1 MRYRYLV
8 WRPFFVLILLLMANL
23 AGHAFQ
29 RSSDA
34 ILSPLPGLQ
43 VRKIPEEQAN
53 VLESRYPGWYG
64 TWNSASG
71 TIHRALGP
79 SLSLG
84 SRSINKENVEE
95 IARRFVQENHEIFRV
110 SGEDL
115 KLVRAVRRCG
125 KWFVVF
131 ARYFR
136 GVKVWDSRVDLRFTD
151 DGKVFL
157 IGADTYPSLDININP
172 GLTLE
177 SAVQS
182 LLYSGAQLKN
192 SELVVFP
199 EGGESGPDFSLAW
212 YVEVWTER
220 PLAHYIGIIDAN
232 TGEPLLLYDDIR
244 YDTIIGDIVGL
255 IHPQHRSDPYVQMPF
270 EYEWV
275 GVFGS
280 GGGWGISDT
289 LGHFEIEVEGPGKRL
304 VKTELVGNFVR
315 VTNYAGPEGVCQDS
329 LTPGVSDEMAWDD
342 TNSLASE
349 RDGYFH
355 TNVAHDHIKL
365 VDPGFVLLDYQMP
378 CEMNIP
384 NYSNAYWDGYGM
396 HFGAGGNDFGQHADV
411 VYHEYGHGI
420 VDYQYRPS
428 APSGAMHEGF
438 ADFYAATITNDSRIG
453 EGVMTPRDLD
463 NNMRSPE
470 DLRGESHHDG
480 MIIGGALW
488 HMRENLGDVPL
499 AESLFHFA
507 RYGLPGSPSQP
518 DPQNFLDYLVEVYV
532 VDDDD
537 GDLTNGTPHGSE
549 IALAF
554 GRHGIGPTLD
564 MDRYE
569 VTDISAQADMF
580 LDAGDTVKMV
590 NWLRFSQAI
599 GIGADS
605 IVATMSCTEPSIDII
620 KETCTF
626 GEIPIDSTGDNSADP
641 FLFVVSDTLTRV
653 IDVSFFVQLFANPI
667 FYDTYFTVVVR
678 VGHPEILLVDDDQG
692 APFEVFFESSL
703 DSLGIKPYDWD
714 VKSLSAPDVAVLSKF
729 PAVIWFTGDADSA
742 TLTDEEA
749 LSLSQ
754 YLDSGGGLFLTG
766 QNIGED
772 IGAHWFYSDYL
783 KASFVGPRSL
793 DHILEGAPGDLIGD
807 GLTVVTAGSGGG
819 GNQTSQDV
827 IDALPGADTVFLY
840 DDGVAGVRYDSG
852 VFKTVYFSFGLEGVN
867 DFAKG
872 FDHRPII
879 LKRILLW
886 FGATVDCD
894 EECGV
899 QASRSLHPK
908 LFQNSPNPFSS
919 ATGISVIFPEK
930 GVSKNRRLEVYDVSG
945 RMVKSFDISE
955 KGSGKVKLVWDGRDE
970 AGGTVSS
977 GIYFCRLTTD
987 NFVSS
992 VKMVKLK

>member
-1 MRYRYLV
+1 MRCRHLE
-8 WRPFFVLILLLMANL
+8 WRPFLVLILLLMANL
-23 AGHAFQ
+23 AGYAFQ
-29 RSSDA
+29 KPGDA
-34 ILSPLPGLQ
+34 ILSPQPGFGLHQ
-43 VRKIPEEQAN
+43 ILEGQADA
-53 VLESRYPGWYG
+53 LESGYPGWSG
-64 TWNSASG
+64 TWNSLSG
-71 TIHRALGP
+71 TIHRAVGP
-79 SLSLG
+79 SLFLAAG
-84 SRSINKENVEE
+84 NITEENVEE
-95 IARRFVQENHEIFRV
+95 IARRFVQENQEIFKV
-110 SGEDL
+110 SEEDL
-115 KLVRAVRRCG
+115 RLLRAIRRSG

-131 ARYFR
+131 DRYFK
-136 GVKVWDSRVDLRFTD
+136 GVRVWDARVDLRFTD
-151 DGKVFL
+151 DGRVFL

-172 GLTLE
+172 GLTPE

-182 LLYSGAQLKN
+182 PLLAGGRLME
-192 SELVVFP
+192 SELVIFP
-199 EGGESGPDFSLAW
+199 EGGKSGPGFSLAW

-220 PLAHYIGIIDAN
+220 PLAHIKGIIDAN

-244 YDTIIGDIVGL
+244 YETITGDIVGL
-255 IHPQHRSDPYVQMPF
+255 VHPQHRSDPYEEMPF

-275 GVFGS
+275 AGFGS

-289 LGHFEIEVEGPGKRL
+289 LGHFEIEVLGSGKRL
-304 VKTELVGNFVR
+304 VATGLEGNFVR
-315 VTNYAGPEGVCQDS
+315 VTNYAGPEAVCQDS
-329 LTPGVSDEMAWDD
+329 LIPGVNGEMAWND
-342 TNSLASE
+342 TNSLPNE

-365 VDPGFVLLDYQMP
+365 VDPDFLLLDYQMP

-384 NYSNAYWDGYGM
+384 NFFNAYWDGYGM

-420 VDYQYRPS
+420 TDYQYRPS

-438 ADFYAATITNDSRIG
+438 SDFYAATITNDSRVG

-488 HMRENLGDVPL
+488 HMRENLADVPL

-518 DPQNFLDYLVEVYV
+518 NPQNFLDYLLEVYG

-537 GDLTNGTPHGSE
+537 GDLTNGTPHGAE

-554 GRHGIGPTLD
+554 GRHGIGPTLEL
-564 MDRYE
+564 DRYE
-569 VTDISAQADMF
+569 VTDISPPPDMF

-605 IVATMSCTEPSIDII
+605 VIATMSCTEPSIDIV
-620 KETCTF
+620 KGTSTF
-626 GEIPIDSTGDNSADP
+626 DEIPIDSTGDNSADP

-653 IDVSFFVQLFANPI
+653 IDIPFFVQLFANPI
-667 FYDTYFTVVVR
+667 FYHTYFTVVVR
-678 VGHPEILLVDDDQG
+678 VGHPEILLVDDDEG
-692 APFEVFFESSL
+692 APFEKFFESSL

-714 VKSLSAPDVAVLSKF
+714 VKNMSPPDVDVLSQF
-729 PAVIWFTGDADSA
+729 PAVIWFTGDASSA
-742 TLTDEEA
+742 TLTDEDA

-754 YLDSGGGLFLTG
+754 YLDNGGGLFLTG

-772 IGAHWFYSDYL
+772 IGTHWFYSDYL

-819 GNQTSQDV
+819 GNQTSQDI

-886 FGATVDCD
+886 FGATVGCD
-894 EECGV
+894 EECGI
-899 QASRSLHPK
+899 QTRWSPHPK
-908 LFQNSPNPFSS
+908 LFQNSPNPFSGATSIS
-919 ATGISVIFPEK
+919 AIFPE
-930 GVSKNRRLEVYDVSG
+930 SSASRSRRLEVYDLSG
-945 RMVKSFDISE
+945 RMVKSFDITE
-955 KGSGKVKLVWDGRDE
+955 KGSAKVKLVWDGRDE
-970 AGGTVSS
+970 AGRAVSS

-987 NFVSS
+987 NFSAT
-992 VKMVKLK
+992 VKMVRMR